1 MAEFHLADP
10 HSIVIIGGGWAGL
23 AAAVKLT
30 QKGHPV
36 TLLESARQAGGRARR
51 VAFAN
56 YTVDNG
62 QHLLIGAYHT
72 ILELLNDIGIDVQQ
86 SLLRQPLNLTMHSL
100 HGKPLRLKTPPL
112 PAPLHLLFAL
122 LSARGLNISDRL
134 SALRFGYALF
144 RGKLFPATDISV
156 AELLQQQ
163 KQTDRLIQAFWQPL
177 CLAIM
182 NTPLQEAS
190 AMIFLQ
196 VLSDAFLRQRRD
208 ADLLFPHHDLGAL
221 FPEPA
226 MHYIEQQGG
235 HVHLG
240 MRVSAL
246 KIENGKIC
254 GVYIDNTFIPA
265 QQLLLATSV
274 RASLALIQG
283 QKDLASLQENLAQ
296 FHFQP
301 VTTIYLQY
309 PPEVQL
315 SQPMQGLIDGYAE
328 WIFDRRH
335 CGQPGMI
342 SVVISSH
349 GPHMDESKE
358 QLGARIAA
366 ELAQL
371 FPHWPATRAQFVI
384 REKRATFS
392 SRVNINH
399 LRPENR
405 TSVKGLWLA
414 GDYTNNGY
422 PATLEGA
429 VRSGVQCAALINS
442 EIGQDT
448 PDSFHSS

>member
-1 MAEFHLADP
+1 MTRPHQVEP
-10 HSIVIIGGGWAGL
+10 HSVLIVGGGWAGL

-30 QKGHPV
+30 KKGHAV
-36 TLLESARQAGGRARR
+36 TLLESARQPGGRARR

-72 ILELLNDIGIDVQQ
+72 ILELLEDIGTDIQQ

-100 HGKPLRLKTPPL
+100 HGSTLRLKTPPL

-122 LSARGLNISDRL
+122 LNARGLRLSDRI
-134 SALRFGYALF
+134 SAMRFGAALY
-144 RGKLFPATDISV
+144 RGKLFPATDISL
-156 AELLQQQ
+156 ATLLQQQ
-163 KQTDRLIQAFWQPL
+163 KQTDRLIQALWEPL

-182 NTPLQEAS
+182 NTPLREAS
-190 AMIFLQ
+190 ATIFIQ
-196 VLSDAFLRQRRD
+196 VLSDAFLKQRRD
-208 ADLLFPHHDLGAL
+208 ADLLFPHQDLGAL

-246 KIENGKIC
+246 NIKNGKIC
-254 GVYIDNTFIPA
+254 GVHIDNTFVPA

-274 RASLALIQG
+274 RATLALVQG
-283 QKDLASLQENLAQ
+283 QDELAPLHAKLAQ
-296 FHFQP
+296 FRFQP

-309 PPEVQL
+309 PPEVRL
-315 SQPMQGLIDGYAE
+315 SQPMQGLIDGCAQ

-349 GPHMDESKE
+349 GRHMNDSKDR
-358 QLGARIAA
+358 LGNRIAA
-366 ELAQL
+366 ELGQL
-371 FPHWPATRAQFVI
+371 FPLWPAPRAHFVI

-392 SRVNINH
+392 SSVNINR

-405 TSVKGLWLA
+405 SSVEGLWLA

-429 VRSGVQCAALINS
+429 VRSGVQCAHLIHN
-442 EIGQDT
+442 EI
-448 PDSFHSS
+448 S

>member
-1 MAEFHLADP
+1 
-10 HSIVIIGGGWAGL
+10 
-23 AAAVKLT
+23 
-30 QKGHPV
+30 
-36 TLLESARQAGGRARR
+36 
-51 VAFAN
+51 
-56 YTVDNG
+56 
-62 QHLLIGAYHT
+62 
-72 ILELLNDIGIDVQQ
+72 
-86 SLLRQPLNLTMHSL
+86 
-100 HGKPLRLKTPPL
+100 
-112 PAPLHLLFAL
+112 
-122 LSARGLNISDRL
+122 
-134 SALRFGYALF
+134 
-144 RGKLFPATDISV
+144 GKLFPATDISL

-163 KQTDRLIQAFWQPL
+163 RQTDRLIQAFWQPL

-182 NTPLQEAS
+182 NTPIQEAS
-190 AMIFLQ
+190 ATIFIQ
-196 VLSDAFLRQRRD
+196 VLSDAFLKQRRD

-226 MHYIEQQGG
+226 MQYIEQQGG

-246 KIENGKIC
+246 SIENGEIR
-254 GVYIDNTFIPA
+254 GVHIDNTFVPA

-274 RASLALIQG
+274 RATLALIQE
-283 QKDLASLQENLAQ
+283 QKALAPLHAKLAQ

-309 PPEVQL
+309 PPEVHL
-315 SQPMQGLIDGYAE
+315 TQPMQGLIDGCAQ

-342 SVVISSH
+342 SVVISAR
-349 GPHMDESKE
+349 GPHMDEPKDH
-358 QLGARIAA
+358 LGKRVAA
-366 ELAQL
+366 ELARL
-371 FPHWPATRAQFVI
+371 FPHWPAARAQFVI

-392 SRVNINH
+392 SSVNINR

-429 VRSGVQCAALINS
+429 VRSGVQCAALIDD
-442 EIGQDT
+442 ET
-448 PDSFHSS
+448 R